1 VKHWAGEDFMTG
13 KGMSMA
19 AGGRAIGWMKRG
31 GLLAAMLPLVLL
43 ASCAQT
49 PQQSMPCPAVKAVPD
64 ASYLTRFAGE
74 SEDLTDTAFEA
85 RIVSVSPICRYI
97 EDTDTQKTKIESDL
111 LVKLSASRGPK
122 LTGEEVT
129 FNYVVALTGRGGQKL
144 TRQQFDV
151 TIPLTADKPS
161 AQVVD
166 NPLVK
171 IPLKKGETGDF
182 YQIYV
187 FIEVTEKEL
196 AYNRRNP
203 QQ

>member
-1 VKHWAGEDFMTG
+1 MMG
-13 KGMSMA
+13 KGISMA

-31 GLLAAMLPLVLL
+31 FLPGVVLPVVLL
-43 ASCAQT
+43 GIASCSET
-49 PQQSMPCPAVKAVPD
+49 PKQSMPCPVVKAAPD
-64 ASYLTRFAGE
+64 AAYLTRFAGE

-85 RIVSVSPICRYI
+85 KLVGVQPMCKYIV
-97 EDTDTQKTKIESDL
+97 DNDTQKTKITSDL
-111 LVKLSASRGPK
+111 LVKILASRGPK
-122 LTGEEVT
+122 LAGDEAK

-144 TRQQFDV
+144 MRQVFDV

-161 AQVVD
+161 AQIVD
-166 NPLVK
+166 NPTVT
-171 IPLKKGETGDF
+171 IPLKKGENGDF

-187 FIEVTEKEL
+187 FLEVNEKEL

>member
-1 VKHWAGEDFMTG
+1 MGAG
-13 KGMSMA
+13 A
-19 AGGRAIGWMKRG
+19 RAVSLIGRG
-31 GLLAAMLPLVLL
+31 GLLAAALL
-43 ASCAQT
+43 AVSSCAET
-49 PQQSMPCPAVKAVPD
+49 PKQSMPCPAVKQVPD

-85 RIVSVSPICRYI
+85 RLVGVQPMCKYI
-97 EDTDTQKTKIESDL
+97 EDTETKKTKIESDL
-111 LVKLSASRGPK
+111 LVKIAASRGPK
-122 LTGEEVT
+122 LSGESVT

-151 TIPLTADKPS
+151 TLPLTADKPTG
-161 AQVVD
+161 AITD
-166 NPLVK
+166 NPTVT
-171 IPLKKGETGDF
+171 IPLKKDENGDF

-187 FIEVTEKEL
+187 FLEVTEKEL